1 MFTGF
6 IFDLSN
12 KYRMSG
18 ERKTIQINPEL
29 FKVSNKTPKKK
40 EKSLPRL
47 NIKPKEK
54 VHKQKTVR
62 KNVLKMIRERQQEEY
77 KRLFDKKPREPSVA
91 NESSKK
97 EFDKSFDETL
107 EFFSSLA
114 KKTEIQAPPS
124 HNVTLK
130 QYPPIDD
137 KREPLKIQ
145 IPEANGPQA
154 NGPQANGSQTN
165 GCIPVEIHTPKQT
178 SPIILQTP
186 KYGCLKNGT
195 LPTYRSYQSTLK
207 KREPSTAVPVIN
219 TKETPVFTP
228 RPTIETKPVVK
239 TYMKKTELFNN
250 KAQRRIKYLKRKKI
264 YKRTYRVGKHPKKS
278 KISVLITNKTV
289 RNRLS
294 TQAQLLKQ
302 TPMNEIRKF
311 LIKKGFI
318 KVGSSTPNDVLRK
331 MYESVSLVCGEIQN
345 HNNENLLYNFLH
357 DKS

>member
-1 MFTGF
+1 
-6 IFDLSN
+6 
-12 KYRMSG
+12 MSG

-54 VHKQKTVR
+54 VQKQKTVR

-91 NESSKK
+91 NETSKK

-114 KKTEIQAPPS
+114 NKPENQAPPS
-124 HNVTLK
+124 HNITLK
-130 QYPPIDD
+130 QYPPIDN

-145 IPEANGPQA
+145 IPQANGYMPEANVPHANGPHANGPQI
-154 NGPQANGSQTN
+154 ND
-165 GCIPVEIHTPKQT
+165 CIPVEIHTPKQT

-207 KREPSTAVPVIN
+207 NREPPTAVPITN

-228 RPTIETKPVVK
+228 RPSIETKPVVK

-278 KISVLITNKTV
+278 KISVLISNKTV

>member
-1 MFTGF
+1 
-6 IFDLSN
+6 
-12 KYRMSG
+12 MSG

-54 VHKQKTVR
+54 VQKQKTVR

-77 KRLFDKKPREPSVA
+77 KRLFDKKPREPYMA

-114 KKTEIQAPPS
+114 NKPEIQAPPS

-145 IPEANGPQA
+145 IPQA
-154 NGPQANGSQTN
+154 NGYM
-165 GCIPVEIHTPKQT
+165 PVEIHTPKQS

-186 KYGCLKNGT
+186 NYGCLKNGT
-195 LPTYRSYQSTLK
+195 LPTYRS
-207 KREPSTAVPVIN
+207 
-219 TKETPVFTP
+219 
-228 RPTIETKPVVK
+228 
-239 TYMKKTELFNN
+239 
-250 KAQRRIKYLKRKKI
+250 
-264 YKRTYRVGKHPKKS
+264 
-278 KISVLITNKTV
+278 
-289 RNRLS
+289 
-294 TQAQLLKQ
+294 
-302 TPMNEIRKF
+302 
-311 LIKKGFI
+311 
-318 KVGSSTPNDVLRK
+318 
-331 MYESVSLVCGEIQN
+331 
-345 HNNENLLYNFLH
+345 
-357 DKS
+357 